1 MNNNAGKDLLFQWK
15 GIPPFADSLSL
26 ALQHLVAMIVGCVT
40 PAIIISNALG
50 MTGSDRIMLIQAS
63 LVFSALSTLVQL
75 FPVGSGR
82 FRFGSGLPIIL
93 GISFAYLPS
102 MQAIVEAGGN
112 VATIMAVL
120 LNIILP
126 PEEEA

>member
-1 MNNNAGKDLLFQWK
+1 MVFEIRSVIFHNSEGLVV
-15 GIPPFADSLSL
+15 PP
-26 ALQHLVAMIVGCVT
+26 
-40 PAIIISNALG
+40 
-50 MTGSDRIMLIQAS
+50 
-63 LVFSALSTLVQL
+63 VQL
-75 FPVGSGR
+75 FPAGSGR
-82 FRFGSGLPIIL
+82 FRFGSELPIIL